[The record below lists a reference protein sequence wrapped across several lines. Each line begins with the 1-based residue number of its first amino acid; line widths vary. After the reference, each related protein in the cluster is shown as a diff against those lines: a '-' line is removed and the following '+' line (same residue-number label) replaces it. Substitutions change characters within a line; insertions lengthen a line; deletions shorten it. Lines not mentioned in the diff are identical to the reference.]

1 MTPAL
6 QVTLVAALVVLAFA
20 AGWSARSHRL
30 RASHGGLLE
39 DYLRRSV

>member
-6 QVTLVAALVVLAFA
+6 QVPLVAALVVLAFV
-20 AGWSARSHRL
+20 AGWTSRSRRL
-30 RASHGGLLE
+30 RSSHGGLLE